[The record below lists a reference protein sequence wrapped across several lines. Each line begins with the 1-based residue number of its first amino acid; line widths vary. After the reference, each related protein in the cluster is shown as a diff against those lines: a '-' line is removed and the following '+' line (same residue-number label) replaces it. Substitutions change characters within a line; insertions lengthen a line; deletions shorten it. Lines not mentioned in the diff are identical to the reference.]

1 MGPVSKAPRV
11 MDASAPLS
19 PPPFSTLQCRV
30 ALGLPSSAAPGFDT
44 GTASAH
50 DNVPSSLV
58 GPEGGVWLS
67 SAQPPPLLPKT
78 PSVERR
84 QVMTMSWDKMKKKW
98 LSAQFSQV
106 FFFLQRL
113 GCSLMS
119 TRAQWAISKANFDLL
134 SHLMCVTF
142 HGHGTSQ
149 EGCHCDCILDSWPGA
164 SINVFLPMGIFHQ
177 TAP

>member
-58 GPEGGVWLS
+58 GPEGGVWLT
-67 SAQPPPLLPKT
+67 SAQPPPLLSKT
-78 PSVERR
+78 PSVKRR

-106 FFFLQRL
+106 FFFFYKGWVAHWCLQERSEQFPKQIL
-113 GCSLMS
+113 ISCLISCVSHFMDMERHRKDV
-119 TRAQWAISKANFDLL
+119 TAI
-134 SHLMCVTF
+134 VY
-142 HGHGTSQ
+142 
-149 EGCHCDCILDSWPGA
+149 
-164 SINVFLPMGIFHQ
+164 
-177 TAP
+177 